1 METETRHDIA
11 VKPAAW
17 EIDING
23 NVGMTTNWYMP
34 TGSYVQGYR
43 IVIPYEMS
51 HVLEARLKVKNSI
64 FDFIPGDYKTEKNR
78 AIAREKF
85 LYICRYLRS
94 RGYVASFGNFTN
106 HTRVSVREI
115 HFYRSGH
122 LSRRDIATPG
132 YQRVHSTYS
141 DDKNG
146 SGGIFMHFCC
156 PARSTYDLWTV
167 DLRVFMASPDDETKQ
182 RRLKHITD
190 VVRLTQGC

>member
-1 METETRHDIA
+1 METEIRHDTA

-17 EIDING
+17 EIGING
-23 NVGMTTNWYMP
+23 NCGMTPNWYMP

-64 FDFIPGDYKTEKNR
+64 FDFIPGDYKTERNR
-78 AIAREKF
+78 AVAREKF

-115 HFYRSGH
+115 CFYRSGH

-141 DDKNG
+141 DER

-156 PARSTYDLWTV
+156 PARSSYDLWAA
-167 DLRVFMASPDDETKQ
+167 DLRVFMASPDNGDKP
-182 RRLKHITD
+182 RRLKHIAD

>member
-64 FDFIPGDYKTEKNR
+64 FDFIPGDYKTERNR

-94 RGYVASFGNFTN
+94 RGYVASLNGFTN

-115 HFYRSGH
+115 HFSKCGH
-122 LSRRDIATPG
+122 LSRKSVATPG
-132 YQRVHSTYS
+132 YQRINSACADHNS
-141 DDKNG
+141 G
-146 SGGIFMHFCC
+146 SLYMYFCC
-156 PARSTYDLWTV
+156 PARSSYDLWAADV
-167 DLRVFMASPDDETKQ
+167 RVYMMSPDDETKQ